1 MTELDWSDFKLMLA
15 LSRGGSVAGAARLLN
30 VDGSTI
36 SRRLAAME
44 ALLGA
49 CLVIRGGR
57 EFSLTHEGKAAVAAA
72 EAMEPIVASA
82 TSAIRA
88 SKTDI
93 AGVVRISSVP
103 GMVRFL
109 APLSTIVSE
118 AHPRLSIELSAAHR
132 MVDVAKGETD
142 IALRMARPTETA
154 LIAKRAYE
162 LELGVYAAKSYVAK
176 RGSPQTFEDL
186 KRHRLVQYVVSMLH
200 LPWFRWM
207 EQYADANAPATRVDG
222 TEMAYSMVAAG
233 AGIGVLFCFAGDQ
246 SPDLVRV
253 FPEPVAKVEG
263 WIVYHEAERNTARI
277 RVVVDMLTEFLA
289 ERRDLL
295 LGRRAGN

>member
-15 LSRGGSVAGAARLLN
+15 LSRGGSVAGAARLLG

-36 SRRLAAME
+36 SRRLSAME

-49 CLVIRGGR
+49 CLVVRGGR
-57 EFSLTHEGKAAVAAA
+57 DFSLTHEGKSAVAAA

-103 GMVRFL
+103 GLVRFL
-109 APLSTIVSE
+109 APLSNLVSA
-118 AHPRLSIELSAAHR
+118 AHPRLSIELSAASR
-132 MVDVAKGETD
+132 MVDVAKGEAD
-142 IALRMARPTETA
+142 IAIRMARPTETA
-154 LIAKRAYE
+154 LIGKKALE
-162 LELGVYAAKSYVAK
+162 LELGVYVAKSYVAK
-176 RGSPQTFEDL
+176 YGAPQTFEEL
-186 KRHRLVQYVVSMLH
+186 RRHRLVQYVTAMHH
-200 LPWFRWM
+200 LPWFRWI
-207 EQYADANAPATRVDG
+207 EQYADANAAATRVDG
-222 TEMAYSMVAAG
+222 TEMAHTMVASG

-246 SPDLVRV
+246 SPDLLRV
-253 FPEPVAKVEG
+253 FPDPVANVEG

-277 RVVVDMLTEFLA
+277 RAVVDLLGEFFA
-289 ERRDLL
+289 ERKDLL
-295 LGRRAGN
+295 QGRRK